1 LDHSIR
7 FVESERDFTT
17 LLKSD
22 TMKVV
27 RLVSMLVCGAW
38 LVPPTTTLA
47 VRMCEDPPT
56 LSPTT
61 TSTTMAP
68 ENLVSPSN
76 IETSSNANTT
86 TITMTNPGTLSS
98 MITTQPTTTEPETI
112 QIQVVFETIAAN
124 PSTSTSSMVTL
135 LLLDAQHISILE
147 RLTRDY
153 LRLRGAVDVQELT
166 VLHQEIT
173 DIAGTLA
180 SLSTT
185 TRTFQLTVLMSVT
198 GHDVQQHVI
207 EVLNADWVGYV
218 TFLRIGLDDVLSAAV
233 DNETIDTVTPVAVT
247 SSTIGDTKHWKLLG
261 MALTLSLLAVASVIV
276 VRRTGRRRW
285 RLWYKG
291 HEYYRDRDDADNLDN
306 HDVDADT
313 SNSGGDVERG
323 AVARYCHKSDS
334 SLSLSENLEYMMD
347 DNDNDDVDPNKER
360 ERALSEESDSGW
372 NSALSSIQDGGTTLS
387 SIHEGGVEDFD
398 FDDND
403 DYDYDNG
410 KYGDAE
416 IETDHDK
423 PAPSAVV
430 PPTSDEEG
438 WISSSDRE
446 AKGTLI
452 YL

>member
-1 LDHSIR
+1 
-7 FVESERDFTT
+7 
-17 LLKSD
+17 
-22 TMKVV
+22 
-27 RLVSMLVCGAW
+27 VS
-38 LVPPTTTLA
+38 
-47 VRMCEDPPT
+47 
-56 LSPTT
+56 LS
-61 TSTTMAP
+61 
-68 ENLVSPSN
+68 NN
-76 IETSSNANTT
+76 ETSSNANMTT
-86 TITMTNPGTLSS
+86 KPMTNPGTLSS
-98 MITTQPTTTEPETI
+98 TITTQPTTTEPETI
-112 QIQVVFETIAAN
+112 QIQVVFETIAAY
-124 PSTSTSSMVTL
+124 PSSSTSSMVTL

-153 LRLRGAVDVQELT
+153 LRLRGNLDVQELS
-166 VLHQEIT
+166 VLHQEIA

-207 EVLNADWVGYV
+207 EVLNTDWVGYV
-218 TFLRIGLDDVLSAAV
+218 AFLRIGLDDVLSAAV
-233 DNETIDTVTPVAVT
+233 DNDTIDTVTPAAAT
-247 SSTIGDTKHWKLLG
+247 SSTIGDTKDWKLLG

-291 HEYYRDRDDADNLDN
+291 HEYYRDRNDADNLDN

-313 SNSGGDVERG
+313 SNSGGDAERG
-323 AVARYCHKSDS
+323 ADARYYRKSDS

-347 DNDNDDVDPNKER
+347 DNDNDDDVDPNKER

-403 DYDYDNG
+403 DYDNG
-410 KYGDAE
+410 KYGDSE
-416 IETDHDK
+416 TETDRDK
-423 PAPSAVV
+423 AAPSTVV
-430 PPTSDEEG
+430 PPASDEEG
-438 WISSSDRE
+438 WIYSSDRDV
-446 AKGTLI
+446 KGTLI